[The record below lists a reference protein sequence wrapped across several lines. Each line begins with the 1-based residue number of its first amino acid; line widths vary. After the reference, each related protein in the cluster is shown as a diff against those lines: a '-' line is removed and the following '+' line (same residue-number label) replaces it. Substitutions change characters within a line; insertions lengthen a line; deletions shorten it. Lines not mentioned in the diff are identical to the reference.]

1 VAIARFSSRREAL
14 GPVLG
19 GWLRGA
25 SRYLRIAGYFRSSL
39 LEVVGEDLATVSE
52 IRVVCN
58 GDLDPFDVKVAKA
71 ARDGQ
76 EALARTLVS
85 SWQATEDGLDLLLAR
100 ERYRRLH
107 YLLASHRM
115 KVRVVPRDQENV
127 FVHGKAGV
135 IEHADGSV
143 FSFVGS
149 LNDSASGLR
158 HAYEILWG
166 DEDEAAAR
174 WVREE
179 FEHFWSQGVD
189 LPMPW

>member
-1 VAIARFSSRREAL
+1 MAIERFSSRREAL
-14 GPVLG
+14 GAILAAR
-19 GWLRGA
+19 LTGA

-39 LEVVGEDLATVSE
+39 LEVVGEDLATVGE

-107 YLLASHRM
+107 DLLVSHRM
-115 KVRVVPRDQENV
+115 KVRVVPRNTDNV

-135 IEHADGSV
+135 IEHADSRVYSFAGSV
-143 FSFVGS
+143 
-149 LNDSASGLR
+149 NDSATAFR
-158 HAYEILWG
+158 HA
-166 DEDEAAAR
+166 
-174 WVREE
+174 
-179 FEHFWSQGVD
+179 
-189 LPMPW
+189 